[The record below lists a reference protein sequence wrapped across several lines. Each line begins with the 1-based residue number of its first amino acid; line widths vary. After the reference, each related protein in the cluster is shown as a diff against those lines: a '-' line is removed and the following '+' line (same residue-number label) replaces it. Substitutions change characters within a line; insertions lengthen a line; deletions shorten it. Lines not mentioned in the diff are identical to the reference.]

1 MKVRFFMQLYFN
13 YYCQLLEIS
22 NEFKKILMNHCRTN
36 KYYQTKGK
44 EKYNSKKLSKG
55 GESNIADTN
64 EVLPTPV

>member
-1 MKVRFFMQLYFN
+1 
-13 YYCQLLEIS
+13 
-22 NEFKKILMNHCRTN
+22 MNHCRTN